1 MRKGSNLIA
10 IATISLGV
18 MAADIDLAF
27 AMALTDEVAA
37 PQIQDALSG
46 IVAVTGVRL
55 SQVHGSAQIYEELE
69 HQGYVRKS
77 GVCEASTARPEV
89 ISCSYE
95 LTDHGRTHVASER
108 SVQINRASMFSCAGL
123 DNCIEVTWVI
133 GRYRL
138 SVVTGIAM
146 EPDNVALV
154 DYILDAELS
163 PVARIL
169 YPAMS
174 PKLTTPHTAVFRN
187 VGGGWQL
194 VFVGIGRRN

>member
-18 MAADIDLAF
+18 MAAGISLAF
-27 AMALTDEVAA
+27 ASALTGEVAA
-37 PQIQDALSG
+37 PQIEDALSG

-55 SQVHGSAQIYEELE
+55 SRVQGSPRIYEELE

-77 GVCEASTARPEV
+77 GICEASPARPEV
-89 ISCSYE
+89 IACSYD
-95 LTDHGRTHVASER
+95 LTDRGQTHVASER
-108 SVQINRASMFSCAGL
+108 SIQIRRASMFSCGGIESC
-123 DNCIEVTWVI
+123 NEVTWVI

-138 SVVTGIAM
+138 SIVTGIAM
-146 EPDNVALV
+146 EPDSMALV
-154 DYILDAELS
+154 EYILDAELS

-169 YPAMS
+169 YPGMS

-187 VGGGWQL
+187 VGDGWQL